1 MGRRAGW
8 RSLAPWRSLSA
19 SHLLPITHHARSF
32 SRCCGVYLATVVG
45 DVVSTHKNERLQGK
59 KLLLVRRLSLAMEP
73 EGTEVIALDV
83 VDAGV
88 GDKVLVVQEGS
99 SARKIFDD
107 PWIPVQAVIV
117 GVLDRVDIKGKQVL

>member
-1 MGRRAGW
+1 M
-8 RSLAPWRSLSA
+8 
-19 SHLLPITHHARSF
+19 
-32 SRCCGVYLATVVG
+32 YLAEVVG

-59 KLLLVRRLSLAMEP
+59 KLLLVKRLTLELRP

-88 GDKVLVVQEGS
+88 GDRVLVVQEGS

-117 GVLDRVDIKGKQVL
+117 GVLDRVDIRGKQVL

>member
-1 MGRRAGW
+1 M
-8 RSLAPWRSLSA
+8 
-19 SHLLPITHHARSF
+19 F
-32 SRCCGVYLATVVG
+32 LATVVG
-45 DVVSTHKNERLQGK
+45 DVVSTHKNERLEGK
-59 KLLLVRRLSLAMEP
+59 KLLLVRRLTLDLKP

-88 GDKVLVVQEGS
+88 GDNVLVVQEGS

-117 GVLDRVDIKGKQVL
+117 GVIDRVDLGGRQLL

>member
-1 MGRRAGW
+1 
-8 RSLAPWRSLSA
+8 L
-19 SHLLPITHHARSF
+19 
-32 SRCCGVYLATVVG
+32 YLATVVG

-59 KLLLVRRLSLAMEP
+59 KLLLVRRLSLTLEP
-73 EGTEVIALDV
+73 EGAEVIALDV

-88 GDKVLVVQEGS
+88 GDKVLVVQGS

-117 GVLDRVDIKGKQVL
+117 GVLDRVDIGGRQVL